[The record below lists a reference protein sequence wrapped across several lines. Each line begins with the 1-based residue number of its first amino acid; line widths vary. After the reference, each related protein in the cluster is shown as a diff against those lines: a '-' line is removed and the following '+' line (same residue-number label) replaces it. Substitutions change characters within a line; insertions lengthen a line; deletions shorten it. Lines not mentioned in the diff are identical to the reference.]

1 MLSNLINLLSR
12 WFFIFQMGIPLP
24 SGKRLHNYGKSPFL
38 IGKPSINGPFSIAML
53 VYQRVLG
60 ESTFFFPR
68 RGCLKEIRVI
78 LYFGAFGNRRECSVL
93 WKRSGI
99 MVTSCGMNKPL
110 SLVGKYWLDITKC
123 LYTNWLYVMK

>member
-60 ESTFFFPR
+60 ESTFFFSPGGVASR
-68 RGCLKEIRVI
+68 K
-78 LYFGAFGNRRECSVL
+78 S
-93 WKRSGI
+93 K
-99 MVTSCGMNKPL
+99 
-110 SLVGKYWLDITKC
+110 
-123 LYTNWLYVMK
+123 